1 MPDNQ
6 ALTFGPVNSR
16 RFGISLGIDLSP
28 NSKQCNFDCL
38 YCELEKASTVT
49 KQNQSIEVSKY
60 ISEVQNALVKYP
72 ETQVITITA
81 NGEPTLY
88 PYLDELVDELNKIKE
103 DKKILILS
111 NASLIN
117 NIKISTILQKID
129 IVKLSMDCASKECFK
144 KLDRI
149 DKEIDYLDILDGLIK
164 FSKDFQNEFVLEVLF
179 VDTINNKETEI
190 NAIYKLLCTLNPS
203 RVDIG
208 TIDRPPAYDVN
219 PISYNELQ
227 SIAYTMEGLNI
238 SIAHKTKT
246 KLDKFLDKNELLN
259 LLDKRPQTKEDIENL
274 LNDESKIIFE
284 DLVNNNFITT
294 KNQAGVIFYG
304 RNKSKK
310 V

>member
-1 MPDNQ
+1 
-6 ALTFGPVNSR
+6 
-16 RFGISLGIDLSP
+16 
-28 NSKQCNFDCL
+28 
-38 YCELEKASTVT
+38 
-49 KQNQSIEVSKY
+49 
-60 ISEVQNALVKYP
+60 
-72 ETQVITITA
+72 
-81 NGEPTLY
+81 
-88 PYLDELVDELNKIKE
+88 
-103 DKKILILS
+103 
-111 NASLIN
+111 
-117 NIKISTILQKID
+117 
-129 IVKLSMDCASKECFK
+129 MDCASKECFK